1 MLARL
6 AAKLEQSSYIF
17 DTLAESYFING
28 MHQEAIAAGERA
40 LAMAKGNYA
49 YYRAQLE
56 KFRKA
61 AAVK

>member
-6 AAKLEQSSYIF
+6 AAQLEQSSHIF

-28 MHQEAIAAGERA
+28 MNQEAIAAAERA
-40 LAMAKGNYA
+40 LATAKGNQA

-61 AAVK
+61 SQQ